1 MSTFGG
7 LNTAY
12 TGLVA
17 ARQGLNVVGQN
28 IANVNTDGYTRQ
40 RISTSATGSLA
51 HTGMLTAAIQVGQGV
66 SVDGIARLG
75 DVHLDARARAT
86 AAIAAYTDVRADAM
100 STLEVNLQE
109 PGANGLSAQ
118 LNEFWAAW
126 QDVANNPGE
135 AASAGLLLAQAGV
148 LTAQIAHG
156 YQQVDDQWSQV
167 RGDVEGMVAQVNEAA
182 GQIAM
187 LNGLIRSTAASGG
200 SANELIDQRSALTT
214 TIATLAGGTI
224 RESPDGTVDVLI
236 GGNAIVMG
244 TTAGALE
251 VLGSAEMAGVTGT
264 SGTTTGPVHL
274 SWASG
279 SQSAAILDGGQ
290 LAGAISVL
298 AAPADGGVLATAA
311 ETYND
316 LAVRLTSS
324 VNGIHAGG
332 AIADGTTGHEFFAL
346 DAALPAALGL
356 SVLPTDANGIA
367 AGKPGA
373 GAYDGSIA
381 DAISQI
387 GISTNS
393 PDNLWSAFVTQTGA
407 ATKTEL
413 QRSTLADLASSS
425 AAGLRLA
432 NSSVDLDEENVNLL
446 SFQHA
451 YQGAARVMTAIDEML
466 DTLIN
471 RTGIVG
477 R

>member
-40 RISTSATGSLA
+40 RISASATGSLA

-66 SVDGIARLG
+66 SVNGIARLG

-100 STLEVNLQE
+100 STLEVSLQE

-156 YQQVDDQWSQV
+156 YQQVDDQWSQM
-167 RGDVEGMVAQVNEAA
+167 RGDVDGMVAQVNDAA
-182 GQIAM
+182 DQVAA
-187 LNGLIRSTAASGG
+187 LNGLIRSTLASGG

-214 TIATLAGGTI
+214 TIATLAGGTV

-236 GGNAIVMG
+236 AGNAIVTG
-244 TTAGALE
+244 TTAGALK
-251 VLGSAEMAGVTGT
+251 VLGSSQMAAATGVG
-264 SGTTTGPVHL
+264 GTTSDPARVV
-274 SWASG
+274 WASG
-279 SQSAAILDGGQ
+279 SESAATLDGGQ
-290 LAGAISVL
+290 IAGALSVL
-298 AAPADGGVLATAA
+298 ASPAAGGVLATAA
-311 ETYND
+311 ESYNT
-316 LAVRLTSS
+316 LATRLATDVNALHFTGTT
-324 VNGIHAGG
+324 VNGATKL
-332 AIADGTTGHEFFAL
+332 DFFTL
-346 DAALPAALGL
+346 DSALPAALGL
-356 SVLPTDANGIA
+356 TVVPTNANGIA
-367 AGKPGA
+367 SGNGSDT
-373 GAYDGSIA
+373 YDGSIA
-381 DAISQI
+381 DAISQLSI
-387 GISTNS
+387 GATS
-393 PDNLWSAFVTQTGA
+393 PDSIWATFVTQTGA

-413 QRSTLADLASSS
+413 QRATLADLASSS
-425 AAGLRLA
+425 AAGMRLA

>member
-40 RISTSATGSLA
+40 RISASATGSLA

-66 SVDGIARLG
+66 SVNGIARLG

-100 STLEVNLQE
+100 STLEVSLQE

-156 YQQVDDQWSQV
+156 YQQVDDQWSQM
-167 RGDVEGMVAQVNEAA
+167 RGDVDGMVAQVNDAA
-182 GQIAM
+182 DQVAA
-187 LNGLIRSTAASGG
+187 LNG
-200 SANELIDQRSALTT
+200 
-214 TIATLAGGTI
+214 IATLAGGTV
-224 RESPDGTVDVLI
+224 REAPDGTVDVLI
-236 GGNAIVMG
+236 AGNAIVTG
-244 TTAGALE
+244 TTAGALK
-251 VLGSAEMAGVTGT
+251 VLGSSQMAAATGVG
-264 SGTTTGPVHL
+264 GTTSDPARVV
-274 SWASG
+274 WASG
-279 SQSAAILDGGQ
+279 SESAATLDGGQ
-290 LAGAISVL
+290 IAGALSVL
-298 AAPADGGVLATAA
+298 ASPAAGGVLATAA
-311 ETYND
+311 ESYNT
-316 LAVRLTSS
+316 LATRLATDVNALHFTGTT
-324 VNGIHAGG
+324 VNG
-332 AIADGTTGHEFFAL
+332 AIKLDFFTL
-346 DAALPAALGL
+346 DSALPAALGL
-356 SVLPTDANGIA
+356 TVVPTNANGIA
-367 AGKPGA
+367 SGNGSDT
-373 GAYDGSIA
+373 YDGSIA
-381 DAISQI
+381 DAISQLSI
-387 GISTNS
+387 GATS
-393 PDNLWSAFVTQTGA
+393 PDSIWATFVTQTGA

-413 QRSTLADLASSS
+413 QRATLADLASSS
-425 AAGLRLA
+425 AAGMRLA